1 MMLIVEINWN
11 EIVIIVFVIVISLVI
26 VSLVW

>member
-11 EIVIIVFVIVISLVI
+11 EIVVIVFVIVISLVI